1 MAGNMLPPGSSEGLV
16 HQPPAAPP
24 APYDPVGA
32 LADPAPG
39 GGLSIGR
46 MFSAIRRFRWLII
59 AIVLA
64 GTGIGLVATHFI
76 KPVYNVTSTIWIRS
90 AENQRE
96 PNQGKGIVEG
106 QNWVELLTTNV
117 VLDTVVVKEK
127 LYLEP
132 SNVEDTTLFKGFE
145 GQWPWRP
152 GEYVLQMSP
161 DGSSYVLK
169 DKAGITLETG
179 RAGQPIGAKI
189 GMRWQPSTRLL
200 GRDRKIEF
208 SLVTP
213 RDASKALAL
222 NLVSNLAQDGSF
234 LRISLSGNDPAR
246 LTRTLNLVDTQF
258 VKVAGDL
265 KNKEITAQAKSLEEQ
280 LATVGDQLK
289 EADGRLESY
298 KAATITKPS
307 EGTAVSPATGITQNT
322 VMTDYFQKRVELD
335 QIKNDQQRLAD
346 ALQKARNGEKITDE
360 LQTIPSVLKA
370 PELNRS
376 LAALGTAEQELEAL
390 NFRYTPQSPN
400 VQEAQAKVDTLR
412 QQVVPTYINALSNA
426 LKAQAMA
433 LSSQINQAST
443 EIRQIPGRMI
453 TEQQLTRDRD
463 ILAQMFANI
472 QLQYQ
477 NARLMEASSTP
488 DVQVLDPAVPPQRP
502 SSNSAIVLVLA
513 AFAISL
519 GLALGLA
526 DLLDRLDKRYR
537 SPEQVTRE
545 LGLSI
550 LGAVPAIRQIRGEQS
565 PEEAAQVVEAFRT
578 IRMNIAH
585 AYGAAGPVMLTVS
598 SPSPGDGKSL
608 VSSNLALSFAE
619 AGYRTLLIDGDIR
632 RGELHRMF
640 SIDRRP
646 GLLDHLSGQGSL
658 DDVLRATTH
667 QNLSVIACGTRHHHG
682 PELLGSA
689 AMRDMMAALKSRFNV
704 IIVDSPPLGAGIDP
718 FVLGTATGN
727 MLLVLRSGETEREMA
742 ENQLRLMDRLP
753 IRLLGAVLNSVNTSD
768 NVYKYY
774 RYVYGYT
781 ADEEPAQ
788 IGTAS

>member
-1 MAGNMLPPGSSEGLV
+1 
-16 HQPPAAPP
+16 
-24 APYDPVGA
+24 
-32 LADPAPG
+32 
-39 GGLSIGR
+39 

-132 SNVEDTTLFKGFE
+132 KSVEDTTLFKGFE

-161 DGSSYVLK
+161 NGSSYVLK

-189 GMRWQPSTRLL
+189 GMRWQPSARLL

-213 RDASKALAL
+213 RDASKALAM

-346 ALQKARNGEKITDE
+346 ALQKARNGQKITDE

-400 VQEAQAKVDTLR
+400 VQQAQAKVDTLR

-426 LKAQAMA
+426 QKAQAMA
-433 LSSQINQAST
+433 LSSQINQASA

-502 SSNSAIVLVLA
+502 SSNSAIMLVLA
-513 AFAISL
+513 TFAISL

-526 DLLDRLDKRYR
+526 VLLDRLDKRFRY
-537 SPEQVTRE
+537 PEQVTRE

-550 LGAVPAIRQIRGEQS
+550 LGAVPAIRQVRGEQS

-658 DDVLRATTH
+658 DTVLRATTH

-689 AMRDMMAALKSRFNV
+689 AMRDMMAALKNRFNV

-742 ENQLRLMDRLP
+742 ENQLKLMDRLP

-768 NVYKYY
+768 NAYKYY

-788 IGTAS
+788 LGSAS

>member
-1 MAGNMLPPGSSEGLV
+1 
-16 HQPPAAPP
+16 
-24 APYDPVGA
+24 
-32 LADPAPG
+32 
-39 GGLSIGR
+39 

-132 SNVEDTTLFKGFE
+132 KSVEDTTLFKGFE

-161 DGSSYVLK
+161 NGSSYVLK

-189 GMRWQPSTRLL
+189 GMRWQPSARLL

-213 RDASKALAL
+213 RDASKALAM

-346 ALQKARNGEKITDE
+346 ALQKARNGQKITDE

-400 VQEAQAKVDTLR
+400 VQQAQAKVDTLR

-433 LSSQINQAST
+433 LSSQINQASA

-502 SSNSAIVLVLA
+502 SSNSAIMLVLA

-526 DLLDRLDKRYR
+526 VLLDRLDKRFRY
-537 SPEQVTRE
+537 PEQVTRE

-550 LGAVPAIRQIRGEQS
+550 LGAVPAIRQVRGEQS

-658 DDVLRATTH
+658 DTVLRATTH

-689 AMRDMMAALKSRFNV
+689 AMRDMMAALKNRFNV

-742 ENQLRLMDRLP
+742 ENQLKLMDRLP

-768 NVYKYY
+768 NAYKYF

-788 IGTAS
+788 LGSAS

>member
-1 MAGNMLPPGSSEGLV
+1 
-16 HQPPAAPP
+16 
-24 APYDPVGA
+24 
-32 LADPAPG
+32 
-39 GGLSIGR
+39 
-46 MFSAIRRFRWLII
+46 
-59 AIVLA
+59 
-64 GTGIGLVATHFI
+64 
-76 KPVYNVTSTIWIRS
+76 
-90 AENQRE
+90 
-96 PNQGKGIVEG
+96 
-106 QNWVELLTTNV
+106 
-117 VLDTVVVKEK
+117 
-127 LYLEP
+127 
-132 SNVEDTTLFKGFE
+132 
-145 GQWPWRP
+145 
-152 GEYVLQMSP
+152 
-161 DGSSYVLK
+161 
-169 DKAGITLETG
+169 
-179 RAGQPIGAKI
+179 
-189 GMRWQPSTRLL
+189 
-200 GRDRKIEF
+200 
-208 SLVTP
+208 
-213 RDASKALAL
+213 
-222 NLVSNLAQDGSF
+222 
-234 LRISLSGNDPAR
+234 
-246 LTRTLNLVDTQF
+246 
-258 VKVAGDL
+258 
-265 KNKEITAQAKSLEEQ
+265 
-280 LATVGDQLK
+280 
-289 EADGRLESY
+289 
-298 KAATITKPS
+298 
-307 EGTAVSPATGITQNT
+307 
-322 VMTDYFQKRVELD
+322 
-335 QIKNDQQRLAD
+335 
-346 ALQKARNGEKITDE
+346 
-360 LQTIPSVLKA
+360 
-370 PELNRS
+370 
-376 LAALGTAEQELEAL
+376 
-390 NFRYTPQSPN
+390 
-400 VQEAQAKVDTLR
+400 
-412 QQVVPTYINALSNA
+412 
-426 LKAQAMA
+426 MA

-477 NARLMEASSTP
+477 NARLLEASSTP

-526 DLLDRLDKRYR
+526 VLLDRLDKRFRY
-537 SPEQVTRE
+537 PEQVTRE

-550 LGAVPAIRQIRGEQS
+550 LGAVPAIRQVRGEQS

-619 AGYRTLLIDGDIR
+619 AGYRTLLVDGDIR

-689 AMRDMMAALKSRFNV
+689 AMRDMMAVLKSRFNV

-742 ENQLRLMDRLP
+742 ENQLKLTDRLP

-768 NVYKYY
+768 NAYKYY

>member
-1 MAGNMLPPGSSEGLV
+1 MAGNMLPPGSNEALV
-16 HQPPAAPP
+16 HQQPAAPP
-24 APYDPVGA
+24 APYDPAGA
-32 LADPAPG
+32 LAEPASG

-46 MFSAIRRFRWLII
+46 IFSAIRRFRWLIVI
-59 AIVLA
+59 IVLA
-64 GTGIGLVATHFI
+64 GTGIGIVATHFI
-76 KPVYNVTSTIWIRS
+76 QPVYNVTSTIWIRS
-90 AENQRE
+90 AENQRD

-132 SNVEDTTLFKGFE
+132 KSVDDTTLFKGFE

-152 GEYVLQMSP
+152 GEYVLQMSA
-161 DGSSYVLK
+161 DGSTYVLK

-189 GMRWQPSTRLL
+189 GMHWQPSTRLL

-208 SLVTP
+208 ALVTP
-213 RDASKALAL
+213 RDASKALAM

-280 LATVGDQLK
+280 LATVGQQLK

-346 ALQKARNGEKITDE
+346 ALQKARSGQKITDE

-400 VQEAQAKVDTLR
+400 VQQAQAKVDTLR

-426 LKAQAMA
+426 LKAQEMA
-433 LSSQINQAST
+433 LSSQINQASA

-502 SSNSAIVLVLA
+502 SSNSAIMLVLA

-526 DLLDRLDKRYR
+526 VLLDRLDKRFRY
-537 SPEQVTRE
+537 PEQVTRE

-550 LGAVPAIRQIRGEQS
+550 LGAVPAIRQVRGEQS

-646 GLLDHLSGQGSL
+646 GLLDHLSGQAGL
-658 DDVLRATTH
+658 DNVLRPTTH

-742 ENQLRLMDRLP
+742 ENQLKLMDRLP

-768 NVYKYY
+768 NAYKYY

-788 IGTAS
+788 LEGAS